1 MVCRLRR
8 GVLALC
14 HWASYGCSND
24 VCVVRVSARA
34 KKKSPED
41 FSPRRPLSQVDKTTG
56 LPGAIDFNYCNHNAL
71 TRPLPVTYVWSPI
84 MGSLG
89 QWSRLLRGR
98 FRRAVA
104 YCIYSGP
111 VSWVSRLALVGVNW
125 QFPVLSLACNSSGRR
140 LVSSGFG
147 FLPVSPE
154 RGPRSLMA
162 WSARNEKPP
171 RGRLGNF
178 RASYAPKNI
187 FGLFC
192 GLVKHHNIPASNSLP
207 ISAALAP
214 ASTIA
219 RSVASAGSLSLFHT
233 RRPVAMFLALIW
245 IAVRCVGGSS

>member
-140 LVSSGFG
+140 LVISGFG

-154 RGPRSLMA
+154 RGPRSLGGVECQKRKTA
-162 WSARNEKPP
+162 TRAVGKFQGELCPEKH
-171 RGRLGNF
+171 F
-178 RASYAPKNI
+178 RAILRA
-187 FGLFC
+187 C
-192 GLVKHHNIPASNSLP
+192 QASQYP
-207 ISAALAP
+207 RIQ
-214 ASTIA
+214 
-219 RSVASAGSLSLFHT
+219 
-233 RRPVAMFLALIW
+233 
-245 IAVRCVGGSS
+245 

>member
-24 VCVVRVSARA
+24 VCVVRVSSRA

-71 TRPLPVTYVWSPI
+71 TRPLPVTYVWSPV

-140 LVSSGFG
+140 LVISGFG

-154 RGPRSLMA
+154 RGPHNLYGVECQKSKNRHAGGLGFSGRVM
-162 WSARNEKPP
+162 P
-171 RGRLGNF
+171 RKHF
-178 RASYAPKNI
+178 RAAFAACQASQYSRIQKPKHQRSP
-187 FGLFC
+187 GP
-192 GLVKHHNIPASNSLP
+192 GQHNRTL
-207 ISAALAP
+207 
-214 ASTIA
+214 
-219 RSVASAGSLSLFHT
+219 
-233 RRPVAMFLALIW
+233 RRVC
-245 IAVRCVGGSS
+245 R